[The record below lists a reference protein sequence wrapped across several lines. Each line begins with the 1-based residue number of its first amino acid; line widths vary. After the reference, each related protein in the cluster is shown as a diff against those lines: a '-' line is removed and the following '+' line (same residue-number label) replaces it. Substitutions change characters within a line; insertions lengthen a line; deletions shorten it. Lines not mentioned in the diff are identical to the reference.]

1 MNNMSPKS
9 GRMLKEDGTYIN
21 VADALSMDEP
31 GIQGVEEQIGK
42 YAPMSGRMIREDG
55 SVINVA
61 DLIAEGG
68 IGGGGGTE
76 NYNDLSNKPQ
86 INGVEL
92 SGNKTQGKS

>member
-21 VADALSMDEP
+21 VADALSENEP

-55 SVINVA
+55 SVVNIA
-61 DLIAEGG
+61 DLIAKGG
-68 IGGGGGTE
+68 MGGGGGTE
-76 NYNDLSNKPQ
+76 NNNALSNKPHSNSEEQ
-86 INGVEL
+86 
-92 SGNKTQGKS
+92 